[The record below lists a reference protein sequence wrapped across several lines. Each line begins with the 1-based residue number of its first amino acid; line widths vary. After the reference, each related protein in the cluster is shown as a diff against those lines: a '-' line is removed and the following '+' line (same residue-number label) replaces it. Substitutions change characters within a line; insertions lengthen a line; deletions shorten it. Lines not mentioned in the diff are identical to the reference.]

1 MMKKIVCLLSVM
13 MFVSALWAQNS
24 ISDINRLKRDKDYL
38 YGEAT
43 LDTKEA
49 ALKLA
54 YELLEVEIKNWAL
67 SKNSSISSVLASKVY
82 DYADTIVLK
91 RHNMIRAFAYVKKSN
106 LKAIKGKNI
115 KVDVNKDVPLS
126 KPLEEIPQKEET
138 VIETPATKVESI
150 EPEAQ
155 IEPLTASVA
164 PEEKVLQELKD
175 ITSFYDL
182 EKKMKPMKA
191 AGEITDYGKYTTMTD
206 PANCYL
212 IIYDQQAVVKAILGK
227 GADKRKNLKTGV
239 DDSEKNYHGCGAIWF
254 KIKE

>member
-1 MMKKIVCLLSVM
+1 MSVI

-54 YELLEVEIKNWAL
+54 YELLEMEIKNWAL
-67 SKNSSISSVLASKVY
+67 SKDANISSVLAS
-82 DYADTIVLK
+82 
-91 RHNMIRAFAYVKKSN
+91 
-106 LKAIKGKNI
+106 
-115 KVDVNKDVPLS
+115 
-126 KPLEEIPQKEET
+126 LEEIPQKAET
-138 VIETPATKVESI
+138 VIETPATKVEPI
-150 EPEAQ
+150 EPKAQ
-155 IEPLTASVA
+155 IEPLTASQA

-182 EKKMKPMKA
+182 EKKMKPLKA